1 MHLCE
6 HDGYHMCGGCCWQ
19 QHGGG
24 GVMTAGVW
32 GWWWGGEGKQRG
44 VWHHDPAPAGGLG
57 CLAVDWG
64 TAGYKVHA
72 LSCVACIGHCYFGR
86 GGRTRKGAGHGCF
99 RLYAS
104 RTFMCVLHS
113 DAKNSTP
120 YVLLF

>member
-1 MHLCE
+1 MNARPWG
-6 HDGYHMCGGCCWQ
+6 DAWGPAGNNMV
-19 QHGGG
+19 GGG
-24 GVMTAGVW
+24 
-32 GWWWGGEGKQRG
+32 ERG
-44 VWHHDPAPAGGLG
+44 RGHWCAAAGGMA

>member
-64 TAGYKVHA
+64 TAGCQVGSGKMMKA
-72 LSCVACIGHCYFGR
+72 AR
-86 GGRTRKGAGHGCF
+86 GGGVHKC
-99 RLYAS
+99 
-104 RTFMCVLHS
+104 
-113 DAKNSTP
+113 P
-120 YVLLF
+120 